1 MPGTD
6 IGIDLGTANILI
18 YISGKG
24 IVLEEPTIVAV
35 DNETEEIIAF
45 GREAQRMLGR
55 TSNKVRVVCPLSN
68 GVISDYDLTEQM
80 IIRFVKQVA
89 SSMLFMPR
97 VVVCIPGEVT
107 EVERRAVIDAVHAAG
122 ARKICL
128 VEEPIAAAMGA
139 GLDISSP
146 HGSMVVDIG
155 AGTTDMA
162 VISLGGMA
170 VNRSIKIAGNTFDDD
185 IIKYV
190 RKKYNIIIGK
200 RMAEEAKIAVSCV
213 FPRQEED
220 KVPPFRI
227 KGRNALTGLPQAVE
241 VSSDEIMEAILP
253 SAMAIVREVQ
263 ALLEETPPELMGD
276 IYEDGMMLTGGGALI
291 YGFDRLLAKKAKM
304 PVRVAEEPLHCVAQG
319 AGHCLG
325 YIDLMQTEEQGSL
338 NPLTE

>member
-35 DNETEEIIAF
+35 DNETEEIIAY

-55 TSNKVRVVCPLSN
+55 TSDRVRVVCPLSN
-68 GVISDYDLTEQM
+68 GVISDYDLTEQL

-128 VEEPIAAAMGA
+128 VEEPVAAAMGA

-213 FPRQEED
+213 FPRQED
-220 KVPPFRI
+220 DRVQPFRI

-241 VSSDEIMEAILP
+241 ISSEEVMEAILP
-253 SAMAIVREVQ
+253 SAMLIVREVQ
-263 ALLEETPPELMGD
+263 SLLEETPPELVGD
-276 IYEDGMMLTGGGALI
+276 VYEDGMMITGGGALI
-291 YGFDRLLAKKAKM
+291 YGFDRLLSKKTKM
-304 PVRVAEEPLHCVAQG
+304 PVRIAEEPLHCVAQG
-319 AGHCLG
+319 AGQCLG
-325 YIDLMQTEEQGSL
+325 FIDLMQTEDQGSL